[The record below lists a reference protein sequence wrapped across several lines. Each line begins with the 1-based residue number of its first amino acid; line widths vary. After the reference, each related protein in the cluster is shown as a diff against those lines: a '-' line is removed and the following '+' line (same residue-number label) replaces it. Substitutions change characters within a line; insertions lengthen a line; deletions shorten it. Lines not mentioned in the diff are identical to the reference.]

1 MEQLFSNYILICAV
15 CAWMVCQVFKILL
28 YGFRLHQWNIR
39 YLWAAGGMPSSHSA
53 SAVALATAVGLHE
66 GFSSGLFAACAVF
79 AFVVMYDAA
88 GVRRETGKQGQEG
101 DEPYYPVNDVRN
113 NELYLRYRALAE
125 KEGNVL
131 FGGRLGTYR
140 YLDMDDTIR
149 LALDAARKAFRN
161 PEGRER

>member
-53 SAVALATAVGLHE
+53 SVVALATAVGLHE

-88 GVRRETGKQGQEG
+88 GVRRETGKQGQIINEIMRQPGTLPEDSIFG
-101 DEPYYPVNDVRN
+101 DLKEKVGHSPMEV
-113 NELYLRYRALAE
+113 LA
-125 KEGNVL
+125 GAAAGVL
-131 FGGRLGTYR
+131 CAVVFRL
-140 YLDMDDTIR
+140 LSII
-149 LALDAARKAFRN
+149 
-161 PEGRER
+161 

>member
-1 MEQLFSNYILICAV
+1 
-15 CAWMVCQVFKILL
+15 MVCQVFKILL

-88 GVRRETGKQGQEG
+88 GVRRETGKQGQIINEIMRQPGTLPEDSIFG
-101 DEPYYPVNDVRN
+101 DLKEKVGHSPMEV
-113 NELYLRYRALAE
+113 LA
-125 KEGNVL
+125 GAAAGVL
-131 FGGRLGTYR
+131 CAVVFRL
-140 YLDMDDTIR
+140 LSII
-149 LALDAARKAFRN
+149 
-161 PEGRER
+161 

>member
-88 GVRRETGKQGQEG
+88 GVRRETGKQGQIINEIMRQLIYESYG
-101 DEPYYPVNDVRN
+101 IGEQNLLTVRKLSCPGRRVERRKKPV
-113 NELYLRYRALAE
+113 
-125 KEGNVL
+125 
-131 FGGRLGTYR
+131 FG
-140 YLDMDDTIR
+140 
-149 LALDAARKAFRN
+149 KHV
-161 PEGRER
+161 